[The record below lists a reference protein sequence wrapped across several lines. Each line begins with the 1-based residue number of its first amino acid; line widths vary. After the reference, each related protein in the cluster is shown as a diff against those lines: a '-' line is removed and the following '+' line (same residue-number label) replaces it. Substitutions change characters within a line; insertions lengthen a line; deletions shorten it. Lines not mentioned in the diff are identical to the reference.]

1 MCSCLTLIEFKSGNV
16 GLAVAIPV
24 LLLLLVVVVVVI
36 MRRRRVCLFPKK
48 TIDASRKD
56 SDMHS
61 LPDSLIET
69 RYSRSG
75 VFINLFI
82 QGKYRCVSYQTKW
95 LTEFSITK

>member
-1 MCSCLTLIEFKSGNV
+1 MCSNLTLIEFKSGNV

-48 TIDASRKD
+48 AMDASRKD

-69 RYSRSG
+69 RYSIG
-75 VFINLFI
+75 VFID
-82 QGKYRCVSYQTKW
+82 
-95 LTEFSITK
+95 